1 VVLTLNFVVTINT
14 YKGEKMPTPH
24 ISAQIGDI
32 AKTVLM
38 PGDPK
43 RSEWIAKTF
52 LKDARLV
59 NDVRGNLAF
68 TGITES
74 GKEVTVMSSG
84 MGMPSIGIYSHEL
97 FSHYGVETI
106 IRVGTCGSYLEN
118 IRVRD
123 LLIAE
128 EAITDSSWAKT
139 HGLPEGYIAK
149 ATEELVEIAKEE
161 AEGKAF
167 VGQMISSDTFY
178 DFDEN
183 SWKEYQAQGVMGVE
197 MEAYALYCNAIHF
210 NKKALAICTVSDSFV
225 YKDEISAEERMNSLT
240 NMVNLAFRIVERL
253 G

>member
-1 VVLTLNFVVTINT
+1 
-14 YKGEKMPTPH
+14 MPTPH
-24 ISAQIGDI
+24 ISAQIGEI
-32 AKTVLM
+32 AKIVLM

-68 TGITES
+68 TGITAS

-123 LLIAE
+123 LLVAE
-128 EAITDSSWAKT
+128 EAITDSNWAKT

-161 AEGKAF
+161 AEGKAL